1 MIDLSELFD
10 FLGDVADNSDVSI
23 PDEISLPESVD
34 SIALDD
40 YDSVDADGVSFRGK
54 DTLPSGY
61 NEDGFISDGNI
72 TLESTISD
80 REVTFRKFNKG
91 GSEYVLYNGNYI
103 RLTGNTVTIGGIKYD
118 VP

>member
-54 DTLPSGY
+54 DTLPPDANSDGY
-61 NEDGFISDGNI
+61 ISKGNI
-72 TLESTISD
+72 TLEATISD
-80 REVTFRKFNKG
+80 TETTFKKYNKG
-91 GSEYVLYNGNYI
+91 GSDYVLYNGNYI
-103 RLTGNTVTIGGIKYD
+103 KLTGNTVTIGGIRYD